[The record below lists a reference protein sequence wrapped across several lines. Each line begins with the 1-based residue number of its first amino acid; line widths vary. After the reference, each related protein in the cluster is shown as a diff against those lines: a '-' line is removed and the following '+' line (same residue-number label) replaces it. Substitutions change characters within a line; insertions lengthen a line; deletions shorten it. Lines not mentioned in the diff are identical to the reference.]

1 MFDKIKDLAPI
12 IVHTGTEFLEDFIDC
27 CYENGIY
34 WCGSQQIEVAKLKA
48 KKYAEHYRENVSMS
62 FHNTE
67 RRTVF
72 LFDDIKGTQIYHIN
86 RDRNI
91 PVYEYQEFNFKKE
104 AADFSDFNI
113 FL

>member
-12 IVHTGTEFLEDFIDC
+12 IVHTGTEFLEDFVDY

-34 WCGSQQIEVAKLKA
+34 WSGSKRIEDAQCKA
-48 KKYAEHYRENVSMS
+48 KQYAKYYLENVSLS
-62 FHNTE
+62 FHNTG
-67 RRTVF
+67 RRIVF
-72 LFDDIKGTQIYHIN
+72 LFDDIKGSQINYISEK
-86 RDRNI
+86 RNI